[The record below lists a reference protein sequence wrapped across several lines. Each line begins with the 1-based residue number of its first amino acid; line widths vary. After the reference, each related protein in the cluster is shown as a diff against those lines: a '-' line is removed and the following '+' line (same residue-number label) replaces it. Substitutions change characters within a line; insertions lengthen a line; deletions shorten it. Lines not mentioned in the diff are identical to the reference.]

1 MTAVNDP
8 FARLP
13 EVASF
18 LVTST
23 SVAEGAAWS
32 PDQLA
37 GKDAS
42 PQLSWSGAPRG
53 TKSYAVTVYDPDAP
67 TGSGFWHWAVA
78 DIPATV
84 TELPE
89 GAGDDSGSGLPEG
102 AFQLPNDARLARFLG
117 AAPPA
122 GHGVHRYFVVVHA
135 LDVESL
141 GVPADATPAF
151 LGFAMASHVLGRAVL
166 IATAETPG
174 EERVEV
180 SRLIPA
186 SAEAVFAVLSDP
198 KGHVDIDASG
208 MLLDA
213 EGDPVRQ
220 AGDRF
225 LVHMDRE
232 ALGDVPLG
240 KYDVEVVITTL
251 VPEQEI
257 AWTVEGRVRPHARH
271 IYGYRLAPAEG
282 GTLVTSYYDWSEV
295 GEEWKKRLTFPVVP
309 VSALKATLGILERTV
324 RRRGE
329 TPPRGR

>member
-1 MTAVNDP
+1 MLANDP

-18 LVTST
+18 AVTSA
-23 SVAEGAAWS
+23 SVADGAAWS

-37 GKDAS
+37 GKDVS
-42 PQLSWSGAPRG
+42 PHLSWSGAPRG

-78 DIPATV
+78 DIPAAV

-135 LDVESL
+135 LAVESL
-141 GVPADATPAF
+141 GVPADCTPAF
-151 LGFAMASHVLGRAVL
+151 LGFSIAQRVLGRAVL
-166 IATAETPG
+166 VATAETAGP
-174 EERVEV
+174 ERIEV

-186 SAEAVFAVLSDP
+186 PADAIFAVLSDP
-198 KGHVDIDASG
+198 EGHVDIDASG
-208 MLLDA
+208 MLLAA
-213 EGDPVRQ
+213 EGDPVEQ

-225 LVHMDRE
+225 VVHMDRE

-251 VPEQEI
+251 VPDEEI

-271 IYGYRLAPAEG
+271 IYGYRLKPAEG

-295 GEEWKKRLTFPVVP
+295 GEEWKERITFPVVP
-309 VSALKATLGILERTV
+309 ESALKATLGILERTV
-324 RRRGE
+324 RRRGISP
-329 TPPRGR
+329 TRGD

>member
-1 MTAVNDP
+1 MMHANDP

-18 LVTST
+18 AVSST
-23 SVAEGAAWS
+23 SVADGATWS
-32 PDQLA
+32 SDQGA
-37 GKDAS
+37 GKDIS
-42 PQLSWSGAPRG
+42 PQLSWSGAPLG

-89 GAGDDSGSGLPEG
+89 GAGDDTGSGLPEG
-102 AFQLPNDARLARFLG
+102 AVQLPNDARVTRFLG

-151 LGFAMASHVLGRAVL
+151 LGFTMSSHVLGRAILV
-166 IATAETPG
+166 ATAETPG
-174 EERVEV
+174 DDPERVEV

-186 SAEAVFAVLSDP
+186 SADAVFAILSDP

-208 MLLDA
+208 MLLNA
-213 EGDPVRQ
+213 EDEPVKQ

-240 KYDVEVVITTL
+240 KYDVEVVITKF
-251 VPEQEI
+251 VPEAEI
-257 AWTVEGRVRPHARH
+257 AWTVEGSIRPSVRH
-271 IYGYRLAPAEG
+271 IYGYRLEPAEG

-295 GEEWKKRLTFPVVP
+295 GEEWKNRLTFPVVP
-309 VSALKATLGILERTV
+309 ESALKATLGILERTV
-324 RRRGE
+324 RRRAAS
-329 TPPRGR
+329 RL